1 MTSRRLLLAAPLLAL
16 LTACMTAPP
25 GAPPTPTAVPA
36 AWRSPVPHG
45 GSTAALNRWWQAFDD
60 PQLARLVERAQAQ
73 SPTLEQAAARRR
85 QAEASAAQA
94 RAGLLPQGG
103 VGAQLQRGRALNGVV
118 GTSTQATAQF
128 SASWEID
135 LFGGQRAAAAA
146 AAAQATAAG
155 ADWHAARVSLAADVA
170 QAYVQLRL
178 AQAHE
183 ESAELDTRFAE
194 QIAGWAREQQRA
206 GLMSATDAAILNTER
221 AVAAANRS
229 QWRAEAQIALQT
241 LALLCAERADTL
253 AAELAPPPVAG
264 DGLALRRSQPATPA
278 FDVDTLPAQLLA
290 QRPDLAAAHQRWI
303 AAMQQQRSVEAQRY
317 PQLSL
322 GALAGETRL
331 RAGGKTTNVSSWSFG
346 PSLTLPMFDGG
357 ALVAAGDAAQAAAD
371 EAAAGLQAQWL
382 VAVTE
387 VEEALQR
394 VTAGAEREREIE
406 AVRREWE
413 GIALRSGAQS
423 RAGLQSGAQRNTTY
437 RNALAAYDAV
447 LGVRAEHALA
457 WIRLYR
463 SLGGGW
469 STDMTPL
476 AQSGPAERGPARSVP
491 RGDGDARGL

>member
-1 MTSRRLLLAAPLLAL
+1 MNSRLLLATPLLAL

-25 GAPPTPTAVPA
+25 GAPPTPAAVPA
-36 AWRSPVPHG
+36 AWRSPLPHG
-45 GSTAALNRWWQAFDD
+45 GSTAALNAWWQRFED
-60 PQLARLVERAQAQ
+60 PQLARLIARAEER

-85 QAEASAAQA
+85 QAEAGAAQA
-94 RAGLLPQGG
+94 RAGLMPQGG
-103 VGAQLQRGRALNGVV
+103 VGAQVQRGRALNGVA
-118 GTSTQATAQF
+118 GNSTQASAQF
-128 SASWEID
+128 SASWEVD

-146 AAAQATAAG
+146 AAAQATAAT

-178 AQAHE
+178 AQARE

-194 QIAGWAREQQRA
+194 QIAGWGRQQQAA
-206 GLMSATDAAILNTER
+206 GLLSASDAALLNTDR
-221 AVAAANRS
+221 AVASASRS

-253 AAELAPPPVAG
+253 AAELAPPAVAAT
-264 DGLALRRSQPATPA
+264 GLDLRRSQPRVPG
-278 FDVDTLPAQLLA
+278 FDVSALPAQLLA
-290 QRPDLAAAHQRWI
+290 QRPDLAAAHHRWL
-303 AAMQQQRSVEAQRY
+303 AAVQQTRSVEAQRY

-322 GALAGETRL
+322 AAMAGESRL
-331 RAGGKTTNVSSWSFG
+331 RVGSKDSHGSLWSFG
-346 PSLTLPMFDGG
+346 PSLTLPLFDGG

-382 VAVTE
+382 GAVTE

-394 VTAGAEREREIE
+394 VAAGAERERE
-406 AVRREWE
+406 VDDVKREWE
-413 GIALRSGAQS
+413 GIARRSFTQAQ
-423 RAGLQSGAQRNTTY
+423 AGLQSGVQRNTTF
-437 RNALAAYDAV
+437 RNALTAYDAV

-469 STDMTPL
+469 TADALTNT
-476 AQSGPAERGPARSVP
+476 AQNTAAP
-491 RGDGDARGL
+491 R